1 MLLRHCC
8 VHNVLV
14 HAEALPRLAATQ
26 HQRALLLVMLLARLL
41 FLLLATRAASVLE
54 LGADYEMTANSEPDV
69 VALSVATFDEQ
80 LLKSKHL
87 LV

>member
-1 MLLRHCC
+1 MLL
-8 VHNVLV
+8 
-14 HAEALPRLAATQ
+14 T
-26 HQRALLLVMLLARLL
+26 RLL
-41 FLLLATRAASVLE
+41 FLLLATRATSVLE

>member
-1 MLLRHCC
+1 MSCC
-8 VHNVLV
+8 HPT
-14 HAEALPRLAATQ
+14 A
-26 HQRALLLVMLLARLL
+26 ALLLVMLLTRLL
-41 FLLLATRAASVLE
+41 FLLLATRATSVLE
-54 LGADYEMTANSEPDV
+54 LGDYEMTANSEPDV